1 MHQIIRIILLATAFI
16 LTGCSTVRH
25 YTMPEE
31 DNLLSGAG
39 SLMVNKSSGK
49 AAVFEQI
56 DIDDLL
62 KQYGLENPK
71 DVSAEQSD
79 SAKTTVFQYRRNDL
93 QDRIIAASNQRCGTF
108 LRVLVSSKSQ
118 TQMGWGG
125 FATLLSG
132 AASVVTPASAA
143 KALAA
148 GSTVSNAFL
157 SLYNEAYF
165 NNLTVNVNS
174 AGISKQREGLLQH
187 MTVERAKPLS
197 AYPVNRAIADAL
209 IYHSACN
216 IITGLD
222 AASAAIQSSTAIKIA
237 QKNQ

>member
-1 MHQIIRIILLATAFI
+1 MHQIFKIMLLVVPAI

-25 YTMPEE
+25 YTTPDE

-49 AAVFEQI
+49 AKNFEQI

-62 KQYGLENPK
+62 IQYGLQSPIS
-71 DVSAEQSD
+71 VSADQ
-79 SAKTTVFQYRRNDL
+79 SAKTAEFQYRRNDL

-118 TQMGWGG
+118 TQMGWGA

-132 AASVVTPASAA
+132 AASVATPASAA
-143 KALAA
+143 RALAA
-148 GSTVSNAFL
+148 GSTVSNAYL

-165 NNLTVNVNS
+165 NNLTVNVIS
-174 AGISKQREGLLQH
+174 AGISKQREGLLQY
-187 MTVERAKPLS
+187 MTVERAKSLS
-197 AYPVNRAIADAL
+197 NYPVNRAIADAL
-209 IYHSACN
+209 TYHSACN
-216 IITGLD
+216 IITGLE
-222 AASAAIQSSTAIKIA
+222 AAATATKSSTTANIA
-237 QKNQ
+237 PKNQ

>member
-1 MHQIIRIILLATAFI
+1 MHKIFRIMLLVGPAI
-16 LTGCSTVRH
+16 LTGCSTIRH
-25 YTMPEE
+25 YTTPDE

-49 AAVFEQI
+49 AEKFEQI
-56 DIDDLL
+56 DIDELL
-62 KQYGLENPK
+62 TQYGLQNPVS
-71 DVSAEQSD
+71 VSADQSV
-79 SAKTTVFQYRRNDL
+79 KTAEFQYRRNDL

-143 KALAA
+143 RALAA
-148 GSTVSNAFL
+148 GSTVSNAYL

-165 NNLTVNVNS
+165 NNLTVNVIS
-174 AGISKQREGLLQH
+174 AGISKQREGLLQY
-187 MTVERAKPLS
+187 MTEERKKSLS
-197 AYPVNRAIADAL
+197 NYPVNRAIADAL
-209 IYHSACN
+209 TYHSACN
-216 IITGLD
+216 IITGLE
-222 AASAAIQSSTAIKIA
+222 AAATATKSSTTANIA
-237 QKNQ
+237 PKNQ

>member
-1 MHQIIRIILLATAFI
+1 MHKIFRIMLLVGSAI

-25 YTMPEE
+25 YTMPDE

-49 AAVFEQI
+49 AEKFEQI
-56 DIDDLL
+56 DIDELL
-62 KQYGLENPK
+62 KQYGLQDPVS
-71 DVSAEQSD
+71 VSADQSV
-79 SAKTTVFQYRRNDL
+79 KTAEFQYRRNDL

-118 TQMGWGG
+118 THMGWGG

-143 KALAA
+143 RALAA
-148 GSTVSNAFL
+148 GSTVSNTYL

-165 NNLTVNVNS
+165 NNLTVNVIS
-174 AGISKQREGLLQH
+174 AGISKQREGLLQY
-187 MTVERAKPLS
+187 MTEERKKSLS
-197 AYPVNRAIADAL
+197 NYPVNRAIADAL
-209 IYHSACN
+209 TYHSACN
-216 IITGLD
+216 IITGLE
-222 AASAAIQSSTAIKIA
+222 AAATATKSSTTANIA
-237 QKNQ
+237 PKNQ